1 MSDPQAEVIRYLGV
15 RREVAWRWTD
25 DGEVVAWRDGTT
37 IAFRG
42 EIVFVLE
49 WLAPHGWPP
58 FGALVWLLA
67 ACRGVLP
74 PTVRQTLAD
83 SAMIREPRGDAD
95 HQRHMAKMREKI
107 EDMSAPAEDA
117 LVAIARL
124 PAAERSSLNGKATL
138 AEMVF
143 GAGAENLTDRA
154 LMNSVLDALNSGGLT
169 DAMLNDAE
177 AAPFYQGADWV
188 ALCKCLKG
196 LTPESFALRLRTGL
210 DALPQPVPLP
220 LPPAVRVRDVVA
232 ELRADAEHAGLARL
246 VRDFMAALQLPRR
259 LSEQDEMPIGGFAD
273 ITNRGNPDRLLL
285 SELAHDDLTLAVRI
299 ALNEALYLRREPPAK
314 QPPSTLAVLLD
325 SGVRLWGVPRVL
337 ATAAAL
343 ALVAKSAAHERC
355 MVFRA
360 SGEEITP
367 VDLQSKEGV
376 VAHLGAL
383 EPHAHPGAALA
394 AFRAQ
399 LAGDERAEAVL
410 ITHRETYA
418 DPDFQR
424 DLARA
429 EFGPLYL
436 ALVDRE
442 GGFTLLRHPRG
453 GAPLCE
459 ARVSIDDLFP
469 DDPRAAEWGPLIDR
483 AAHPELPL
491 ILSTAPFP
499 FLLPVRGKVQ
509 KAILLRG
516 GGGACVMQDRR
527 LLMWGSAEQ
536 GARTLAS
543 ELPRGTTL
551 WLGELADATLCVV
564 KMINGRTQL
573 TCRIFTPLGALRH
586 SHDWHFPD
594 GVQRVVSGGDVLFII
609 RTHEAEV
616 RDLHTGVALA
626 TLPVLRGRS
635 HGRYFLSHPNTWCL
649 LAWNGQ
655 ALRLE
660 PVVFLGGIQAEEILR
675 VFNHGDCEGPWV
687 LLKNGDVHG
696 EDGRRVMRLGLL
708 TSVVRVSED
717 GRRLMVARMAEKDVQ
732 VVDLQRMEMRV
743 ARGAMTDR
751 DWVWMP
757 QPPTR
762 SVRVHVRRIAVL
774 NTGEICLH
782 SLKSGWWRIELFH
795 HSLSLRPM
803 NGVSPAP
810 EATREFEPMSM
821 PGQPGFSLRV
831 ARWPDGRCAW
841 LDDRGML
848 HLRSANPSVPEVTM
862 VLSDEGLPAWSS
874 DGLLCGSAFFTG
886 ARPDSPAVELWNRIR
901 AFSLMPFGQSSE

>member
-1 MSDPQAEVIRYLGV
+1 MSDPLADAIAYFEAGGDVPWCW
-15 RREVAWRWTD
+15 AD
-25 DGEVVAWRDGTT
+25 DGEVLMWKDGPT
-37 IAFRG
+37 IAYR
-42 EIVFVLE
+42 EEVIFVLE
-49 WLAPHGWPP
+49 WLHPQGWPLH
-58 FGALVWLLA
+58 FGSLVWLLG
-67 ACRGVLP
+67 ACRGQPLP
-74 PTVRQTLAD
+74 SLAEKND
-83 SAMIREPRGDAD
+83 SATARKGSTATDEERELQMKF
-95 HQRHMAKMREKI
+95 QRVLGKQTNEAMARV
-107 EDMSAPAEDA
+107 AALPAE
-117 LVAIARL
+117 L
-124 PAAERSSLNGKATL
+124 RSSRQARAVI
-138 AEMVF
+138 AEIAF
-143 GAGAENLTDRA
+143 AR
-154 LMNSVLDALNSGGLT
+154 NSDWPADLEGQSRRLDILRSGRLT
-169 DAMLNDAE
+169 DAVLNHDGE
-177 AAPFYQGADWV
+177 PPFRGRTEYFDLPKQLAR
-188 ALCKCLKG
+188 
-196 LTPESFALRLRTGL
+196 LTPELLTLRLGTGL
-210 DALPQPVPLP
+210 DALPDPVPLP
-220 LPPAVRVRDVVA
+220 LPPAVGMRDVIA
-232 ELRADAEHAGLARL
+232 ELRADPEHAGLARL

-259 LSEQDEMPIGGFAD
+259 LSEPDEMPIGGFAD

-355 MVFRA
+355 LVFRA
-360 SGEEITP
+360 SGDEIAP

-399 LAGDERAEAVL
+399 LAGEERAEAVL

-483 AAHPELPL
+483 AAHPDLPL
-491 ILSTAPFP
+491 ILSAKPFP

-536 GARTLAS
+536 GARTIAS

-609 RTHEAEV
+609 RTHHAEV
-616 RDLHTGVALA
+616 RDLHTGAVLA

-660 PVVFLGGIQAEEILR
+660 PVVFLGGIQAEEVLR
-675 VFNHGDCEGPWV
+675 VFNHSDCEGPWV
-687 LLKNGDVHG
+687 LLKNGDVHA

-708 TSVVRVSED
+708 TSVARVSED
-717 GRRLMVARMAEKDVQ
+717 GRRLVVARVAEKNAQ
-732 VVDLQRMEMRV
+732 VVDLQRLEMTV
-743 ARGAMTDR
+743 AHAPMR
-751 DWVWMP
+751 DCDWLWMP
-757 QPPTR
+757 PPPTR

-774 NTGEICLH
+774 STGEICLH
-782 SLKSGWWRIELFH
+782 SLKSGWWRIERDHYWLV
-795 HSLSLRPM
+795 LRRM
-803 NGVSPAP
+803 DGASPAP

-841 LDDRGML
+841 MDDRGML
-848 HLRSANPSVPEVTM
+848 HLRCADRSIPEVTM

-874 DGLLCGSAFFTG
+874 DGRMCGSAFFTG
-886 ARPDSPAVELWNRIR
+886 ARPASPVEELWNRIR
-901 AFSLMPFGQSSE
+901 AFSQMPFFLTSE